1 MSGHDRVVGTDRH
14 QRHVERSVVGADL
27 GEALGV
33 AGVAAEVRPVRRPDD
48 RPRRPQRGVAVQEAA
63 GEVPGRCADQR
74 ELVDLGVLVP
84 VEFDDAL
91 VGNAP
96 ITQVRADAER
106 NDERGPLA
114 SSQREDRVDVEVVV
128 MVVADDD
135 RVQGRQRFQA
145 APAAD
150 ASVPGR

>member
-1 MSGHDRVVGTDRH
+1 M
-14 QRHVERSVVGADL
+14 VGADL
-27 GEALGV
+27 RKASGV
-33 AGVAAEVRPVRRPDD
+33 AGVAAEVRPVRRADD
-48 RPRRPQRGVAVQEAA
+48 RPRRPQRRVAVQEPT

-74 ELVDLGVLVP
+74 ELVDLRVLVP

-96 ITQVRADAER
+96 VAQVRPDAER

-114 SSQREDRVDVEVVV
+114 SGQREDGVDVEVVV

-135 RVQGRQRFQA
+135 RVQGRQRFQRHRGRMH
-145 APAAD
+145 APRSD
-150 ASVPGR
+150 HVRG